1 MVERLFAEAR
11 RLFVSSIQKGIQSS
25 IRSRE
30 VRDLE
35 HITIHLKFIHDL
47 NENFLEAKAN
57 WLC

>member
-1 MVERLFAEAR
+1 MVEGLFAETR
-11 RLFVSSIQKGIQSS
+11 RLFVSSIQKVIQLS
-25 IRSRE
+25 IRRGE

-47 NENFLEAKAN
+47 NENFLEAKVN

>member
-11 RLFVSSIQKGIQSS
+11 GLFVSSIQKGIQSS
-25 IRSRE
+25 IRRGE

-47 NENFLEAKAN
+47 NEKFLEAKAN
-57 WLC
+57 